1 MIAFNASR
9 GVRLESAE
17 SGARAAEEALEAA
30 IGAARGPA
38 GADMGAEEEMAR
50 DEHSVVED
58 GGTAVGP
65 TSRSRVVPE
74 NYADELAGGLVRDYD
89 GVLSIASE
97 LWKANRMLAEAGRDS
112 ETVVVPPFVPEEVQW
127 RVDHGRVEWLWA
139 SESVAGLREYCAPF
153 FVEYANDIAGIP
165 CSLTAAQLL
174 VADWDEWD
182 TSDADEEI
190 GKNGGTWQ

>member
-1 MIAFNASR
+1 MLAFNASR

-30 IGAARGPA
+30 IGAARAPA
-38 GADMGAEEEMAR
+38 GADMGAEEETERA
-50 DEHSVVED
+50 DPSDGED
-58 GGTAVGP
+58 GGTAAGSH
-65 TSRSRVVPE
+65 TRSRAVPE

-97 LWKANRMLAEAGRDS
+97 LWKANRMLTEAGRDS

-174 VADWDEWD
+174 GVDWDEWD
-182 TSDADEEI
+182 TSDADGEI
-190 GKNGGTWQ
+190 GKNGSSWQ